1 MDIKDSAGES
11 SKRSEKHYRENLN
24 FLWES
29 LNHHE
34 QTVLRNLDF
43 KINANHTNTSTQES
57 FSLVGEAEVR
67 DSKHDRSTIRN
78 GQLKDGGS
86 HKLRNMSK
94 SDPWSAAPSE
104 RMETFT
110 PHQQDLI
117 LPATRMSLGADSSL
131 WTFCRELS
139 SVDTLILFN
148 LWDPQQKAQL
158 KYIGHLDPG
167 NCEIIN
173 SCYLLVE
180 ACGNLLCSNRTLMC
194 VCLIIS
200 S

>member
-43 KINANHTNTSTQES
+43 KNNANHTNTLTQES

-67 DSKHDRSTIRN
+67 DSKHDRSTIHN

-86 HKLRNMSK
+86 HKLRNVSK

-104 RMETFT
+104 RMETIT
-110 PHQQDLI
+110 AQPQDLDS
-117 LPATRMSLGADSSL
+117 ASNQNELGSRFFPLNLLQRTQFSWYLDLIQPLRPSTEGSAKIHWTPWPWKLWDNKFMLFTGGSL
-131 WTFCRELS
+131 W
-139 SVDTLILFN
+139 
-148 LWDPQQKAQL
+148 
-158 KYIGHLDPG
+158 
-167 NCEIIN
+167 
-173 SCYLLVE
+173 
-180 ACGNLLCSNRTLMC
+180 
-194 VCLIIS
+194 
-200 S
+200 